1 MLTIGSYQLANNL
14 LLAPMA
20 GITDYPF
27 RNVCLRYGVGM
38 TTSEMVTA
46 DIRLWHSKKSRSRLV
61 HHPDPRYVRSVQI
74 AGTEP
79 MMLAQAAAENVKQG
93 AQVIDI
99 NMGCPAKKVC
109 HKAAGSA
116 LLRDER
122 LVKEILLT
130 VLSTVNVPVT
140 LKFRT
145 GWSSLNR
152 NAITIAQIAEN
163 AGVAALALHGRSK
176 ADAYKGCAE
185 YETIRQVKAAV
196 SIPVIANGDI
206 HSAKDL
212 AFLQRYTKADG
223 FMFGRAALGQPW
235 LFQQLNHF
243 LQTGDMLPIPDKFER
258 IDTIV
263 GHIRHIHQF
272 YGDAAGVRIARKHI
286 GWYLDK
292 SAQAQTRQ
300 TTEWKK
306 RIFAILDPDEQ
317 VEVLGGILLANRF

>member
-1 MLTIGSYQLANNL
+1 MLSIGTYQLANNL

-27 RNVCLRYGVGM
+27 RKLCLHYGVGM

-46 DIRLWHSKKSRSRLV
+46 DIRLWQSKKSRSRLV

-79 MMLAQAAAENVKQG
+79 KMLAQAAAENVKQG

-109 HKAAGSA
+109 NKAAGSA
-116 LLRDER
+116 LLRDEQW
-122 LVKEILLT
+122 VKEILTT
-130 VLSTVNVPVT
+130 VLSTVDVPIT

-145 GWSSLNR
+145 GWSSQNR
-152 NAITIAQIAEN
+152 NAVTIAQIAED

-176 ADAYKGCAE
+176 ADAYKGFAE
-185 YETIRQVKAAV
+185 YETIRQVKAHV
-196 SIPVIANGDI
+196 NIPVIANGDI
-206 HSAKDL
+206 HSAADI
-212 AFLQRYTKADG
+212 AFIQRYTQADG

-235 LFQQLNHF
+235 LFTQLQHF

-258 IDTIV
+258 ITTIV

-272 YGDAAGVRIARKHI
+272 YGDEAGVRIARKHI

-292 SAQAQTRQ
+292 STQAQTRQ
-300 TTEWKK
+300 TAEWKK
-306 RIFAILDPDEQ
+306 RIFAILNPDEQ